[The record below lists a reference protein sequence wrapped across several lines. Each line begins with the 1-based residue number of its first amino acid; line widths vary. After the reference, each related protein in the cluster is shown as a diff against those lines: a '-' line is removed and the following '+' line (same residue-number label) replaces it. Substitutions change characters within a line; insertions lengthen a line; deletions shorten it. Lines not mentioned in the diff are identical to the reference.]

1 MAAQHVSPWLKKRL
15 EPKALKS
22 GRDVQALKD
31 VWKKTEIEQLLGVP
45 CVYIY
50 MYNMYIQIVVYIYIY
65 TYQCMCIS
73 VYMIYEYIFFC
84 TYIYICV

>member
-1 MAAQHVSPWLKKRL
+1 VPQSKGPAAAMAAQHVSPWLKKRL

-50 MYNMYIQIVVYIYIY
+50 TCIICIYK
-65 TYQCMCIS
+65 
-73 VYMIYEYIFFC
+73 
-84 TYIYICV
+84 

>member
-1 MAAQHVSPWLKKRL
+1 VPQSKGPAAAMAAQHVSPWLKKRL

-31 VWKKTEIEQLLGVP
+31 VWKKTEIEQLLGFP

-50 MYNMYIQIVVYIYIY
+50 IHV
-65 TYQCMCIS
+65 
-73 VYMIYEYIFFC
+73 
-84 TYIYICV
+84 